1 MEIARVRF
9 RGDTA
14 AQAVR
19 AVARAPCVV
28 CLRMYIRHTHRLGPP
43 PVYRTIVAEETAE
56 VDGELS
62 ILALVL
68 MSRRAAYPRAL
79 MVPYVKGERR

>member
-14 AQAVR
+14 ARAVR

-43 PVYRTIVAEETAE
+43 LVEP
-56 VDGELS
+56 VDGRARLS
-62 ILALVL
+62 TRLWARV
-68 MSRRAAYPRAL
+68 RAPPARGGGPGGAARA
-79 MVPYVKGERR
+79 PK